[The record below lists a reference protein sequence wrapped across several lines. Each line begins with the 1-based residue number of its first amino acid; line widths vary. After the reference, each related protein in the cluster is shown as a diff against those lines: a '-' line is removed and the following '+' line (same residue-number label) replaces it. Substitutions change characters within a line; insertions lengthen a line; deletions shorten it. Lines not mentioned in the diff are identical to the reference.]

1 MPESENGTPAGV
13 GLRAIVESLL
23 FVADRPLSLAQ
34 LASVAGTDEAA
45 VATAI
50 DELRYACQERGVRIT
65 RDGDAFQMVS
75 CPETASYVERFLGMS
90 GRSRLSAA
98 AMETLAIIAFHQPI
112 TRPRI
117 EGIRGVNSD
126 RAVQTLVARG
136 LVADVGRLEAPG
148 RPVLLGTTMEFLQSF
163 GLERLEDLPP
173 LPELAS

>member
-98 AMETLAIIAFHQPI
+98 AMETLAI
-112 TRPRI
+112 
-117 EGIRGVNSD
+117 
-126 RAVQTLVARG
+126 
-136 LVADVGRLEAPG
+136 
-148 RPVLLGTTMEFLQSF
+148 
-163 GLERLEDLPP
+163 
-173 LPELAS
+173 